1 MSERGSEG
9 LKAPHQGSLE
19 RARMNAGMMGG
30 GVSMGQQE
38 EIDGFS
44 LNKYRAKWDQTVQR
58 YLDAFAPHHGMR

>member
-1 MSERGSEG
+1 
-9 LKAPHQGSLE
+9 
-19 RARMNAGMMGG
+19 MNAGMMGG